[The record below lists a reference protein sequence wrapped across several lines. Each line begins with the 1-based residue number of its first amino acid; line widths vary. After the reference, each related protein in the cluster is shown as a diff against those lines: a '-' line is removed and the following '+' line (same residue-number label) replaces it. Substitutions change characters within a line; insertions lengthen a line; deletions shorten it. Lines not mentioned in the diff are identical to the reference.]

1 MYRFF
6 IMWVFN
12 LYNSKGFFLVI
23 GARWGGVG
31 WGGTILDHK
40 CLILVLSYLQNG
52 VALYEAEVTQIG
64 LGWGGGIWYLKLD
77 SSIIDEIEM
86 RFKKEKE
93 KSGHQWKHWEKKRH
107 VYIYIYI
114 TLRTRW
120 VCAGKTHSSSMGK
133 KIMRCT
139 AKRWNRTSQV
149 LSNID
154 NCWYTY
160 RQSHSMHCLWT
171 RLVSVLLFINVWQK

>member
-23 GARWGGVG
+23 GAR

-64 LGWGGGIWYLKLD
+64 LG
-77 SSIIDEIEM
+77 
-86 RFKKEKE
+86 
-93 KSGHQWKHWEKKRH
+93 
-107 VYIYIYI
+107 
-114 TLRTRW
+114 
-120 VCAGKTHSSSMGK
+120 
-133 KIMRCT
+133 
-139 AKRWNRTSQV
+139 
-149 LSNID
+149 
-154 NCWYTY
+154 
-160 RQSHSMHCLWT
+160 
-171 RLVSVLLFINVWQK
+171 